1 MDNVQEIN
9 PLQISFDDC
18 DTFCISSARELS
30 ITRDVAERLV
40 FAQMSEISYENVA
53 EYYARLSLLA
63 QVYPSSSLLNGLI
76 FDDKGEQIGIRRL
89 KVLDFISRIGIT
101 TNLKKDT
108 LRNFLDRILAHLIE
122 LKERKLIEVE
132 YTYTALLAFYG
143 AGVNYFLSICDLNQI
158 GRVDHTISTIGLFRA
173 LELSQI
179 SASLVAIDGED
190 RNV

>member
-1 MDNVQEIN
+1 MPEIVETN
-9 PLQISFDDC
+9 PLQINTSEVDQ
-18 DTFCISSARELS
+18 FCLSSARELS

-63 QVYPSSSLLNGLI
+63 QVYPSSPLLNGLI
-76 FDDKGEQIGIRRL
+76 FDDKGEQTGIRKL
-89 KVLDFISRIGIT
+89 QVLDFISRIGIT

-122 LKERKLIEVE
+122 LKERELIDVE
-132 YTYTALLAFYG
+132 YNYTALLAIYD
-143 AGVNYFLSICDLNQI
+143 AGVNYFLSVCDLNQI

-179 SASLVAIDGED
+179 SASLAAVDGED
-190 RNV
+190 RND